1 MNKTELEKAYKMVFD
16 DLVNNGSG
24 LFVGKYDARNGIDN
38 FMYGICTVMES
49 IACRVDEKT
58 YFEFSDMFA
67 KNMIESQKKI

>member
-1 MNKTELEKAYKMVFD
+1 MKKTELEKAYKMVFD

-24 LFVGKYDARNGIDN
+24 LFVGKYDAKNGEES

-49 IACRVDEKT
+49 IACRIDENT

-67 KNMIESQKKI
+67 KNMIKSQEKL